1 MLRYPAVIK
10 HVKEDDAWYVN
21 FPDLKGCFTDGN
33 TIEEAKANA
42 QDVLNGY
49 LEVAYSRNIK
59 VNSPSNK
66 KGKNVFY
73 FEPEHHIAF
82 AIRLRLNREKLGL
95 SQTDVA
101 RKIGVSY
108 QAYQKFETP
117 TKSNPT
123 LKTISKIENVLGT
136 NLIQI

>member
-1 MLRYPAVIK
+1 MLRYPATIK
-10 HVKEDDAWYVN
+10 FSKEDAAWYVD
-21 FPDLKGCFTDGN
+21 FPDLEGCFTDGN
-33 TIEEAKANA
+33 TLDEAKENA

-59 VNSPSNK
+59 VNKPSAP
-66 KGKNVFY
+66 KGKDIFF

-136 NLIQI
+136 ALIQI